1 MDVMIM
7 TLKIFE
13 SSLFLLWVSKKYQ
26 ITEIKIKYD
35 KNLWHIKY
43 FDANNYNIC
52 IYTIIINI
60 FIHSCFK

>member
-35 KNLWHIKY
+35 KNL
-43 FDANNYNIC
+43 
-52 IYTIIINI
+52 
-60 FIHSCFK
+60 